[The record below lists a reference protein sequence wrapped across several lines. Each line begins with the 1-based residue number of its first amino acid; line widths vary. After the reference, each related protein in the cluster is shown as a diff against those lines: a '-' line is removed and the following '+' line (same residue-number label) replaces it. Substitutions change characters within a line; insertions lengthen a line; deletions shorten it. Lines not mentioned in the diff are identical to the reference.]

1 MDRQPPSLLCFAH
14 GNPSGWEALCIDLD
28 ISVQGDT
35 FDDVRALL
43 SKAVG
48 SYIDAAQDE
57 APDVRAKLLNRRAPW
72 WVSAGMTMRLIAFN
86 VFRGRTREAQA
97 SFPVACPA

>member
-1 MDRQPPSLLCFAH
+1 M
-14 GNPSGWEALCIDLD
+14 CIDLD

-35 FDDVRALL
+35 FDDVKALL
-43 SKAVG
+43 NKAVG

-57 APDVRAKLLNRRAPW
+57 APDVRAKLLKRRAPW
-72 WVSAGMTMRLIAFN
+72 WVSAAMTMRLITFN